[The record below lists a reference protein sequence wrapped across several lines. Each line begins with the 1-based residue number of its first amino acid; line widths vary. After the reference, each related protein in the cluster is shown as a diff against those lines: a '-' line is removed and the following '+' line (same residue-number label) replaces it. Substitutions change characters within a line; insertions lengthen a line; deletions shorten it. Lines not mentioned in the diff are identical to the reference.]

1 MEKGLKVGRNHTLS
15 LILFFI
21 FQFGC
26 DSKEKWINTL
36 PKPWTLSENDFSEI
50 VPKFH
55 KKFPKF
61 HDRLKAF
68 SNWQIGTPYKIFCLG
83 EEVQPD
89 PDPIFRLDV
98 SDCTVHILTGLASV
112 QSKSWNEA
120 KENLIQIHY
129 KTNNEGKNI
138 PSYKRRWHFTTD
150 RIQDNLS
157 TQDITSS
164 FLPDN
169 QLKKQ
174 KIILNQKEN
183 GDEFLDL
190 GWIKKTTVRYIPND
204 KITTDLLKK
213 LPAIAGVAFVKES
226 YFKMGL
232 MIAHEGMI
240 IDQKDIIHASQEFN
254 QTVRMDFMDYYFKE
268 NAPRFDGVMIFSFH
282 PLES

>member
-26 DSKEKWINTL
+26 ESKEEWINTL

-98 SDCTVHILTGLASV
+98 SDCTVHIV
-112 QSKSWNEA
+112 
-120 KENLIQIHY
+120 
-129 KTNNEGKNI
+129 
-138 PSYKRRWHFTTD
+138 
-150 RIQDNLS
+150 
-157 TQDITSS
+157 
-164 FLPDN
+164 
-169 QLKKQ
+169 
-174 KIILNQKEN
+174 
-183 GDEFLDL
+183 
-190 GWIKKTTVRYIPND
+190 
-204 KITTDLLKK
+204 
-213 LPAIAGVAFVKES
+213 IA
-226 YFKMGL
+226 
-232 MIAHEGMI
+232 
-240 IDQKDIIHASQEFN
+240 
-254 QTVRMDFMDYYFKE
+254 
-268 NAPRFDGVMIFSFH
+268 P
-282 PLES
+282 